1 MATVSLKKGEERNL
15 GQDFILYFQNDKMFE
30 PTGFTQINE
39 HGEQSFIVSFLPI
52 IKPPKIQEKYFLKL
66 NKSSEIQIDTSK

>member
-1 MATVSLKKGEERNL
+1 
-15 GQDFILYFQNDKMFE
+15 MFE